1 MQAVAVTVEGDLSEG
16 ELNSRQDLS
25 ADQADLK
32 KISTDKAVDP
42 ELLSSEPSGELVY
55 QSFGFRGPIPPPEIF
70 AGYDKAL
77 PIGADR
83 VMKMAE
89 REQEH
94 RHKMEDTIITKE
106 SFEKRAG
113 LLFAFI
119 LAALSLGVSS
129 YLLIFTDKSGPGLT
143 LFILQFVGLA
153 WAFLGARKQQEVE
166 EAEESE
172 D

>member
-1 MQAVAVTVEGDLSEG
+1 MQAAAVEGEISKAEPSSSLNLSDE
-16 ELNSRQDLS
+16 E
-25 ADQADLK
+25 ADQEEL
-32 KISTDKAVDP
+32 STDQATDP
-42 ELLSSEPSGELVY
+42 ELLNREPAGQLVY
-55 QSFGFRGPIPPPEIF
+55 KSYGFSGPIPPPEIF

-77 PIGADR
+77 PNGADR

-94 RHKMEDTIITKE
+94 RHKMEDTIVGKE

-113 LLFAFI
+113 LVFAFT
-119 LAALSLGVSS
+119 LAAFTLGVSA

-143 LFILQFVGLA
+143 LFILEFVGLA
-153 WAFLGARKQQEVE
+153 WAFLGAKRQKRIDQV
-166 EAEESE
+166 AESE